1 MERSILLTAF
11 EDQDLSNRVSEMI
24 RATIKHQVP
33 VDSPADLPLFLDLD
47 LEVLAV
53 SSSVLFLA
61 MGSNT
66 LS

>member
-1 MERSILLTAF
+1 MAF

-33 VDSPADLPLFLDLD
+33 ADSTPDLPLFLDLD

-53 SSSVLFLA
+53 STPVLFLA
-61 MGSNT
+61 MISNT